1 MYVRLILVQ
10 ISLLLLLSGCTQ
22 TVVLN
27 IHRAKF
33 AVVAVADKI
42 DDRTE
47 VENTVS
53 ARLQNHDFDAV
64 ASHTLIPGDFR
75 VQDKSFRNQLI
86 NKGIVAVLV
95 LRPIE
100 VGPGSSIESVV
111 NYVESHTYS
120 TVQDFVAEYRGDDF
134 TTQVVVEI
142 GGYRLTQTQTAKIW
156 EGVVWLDGE
165 VENREAGIAKF
176 SDLILANVQ
185 NWRTQ
190 LRESAG
196 LPPLE

>member
-1 MYVRLILVQ
+1 MCFRLVLVQ
-10 ISLLLLLSGCTQ
+10 ISLLLLLSGCSH

-27 IHRAKF
+27 IHKVKF
-33 AVVAVADKI
+33 AVVAVADRI
-42 DDRTE
+42 EDRTE

-53 ARLQNHDFDAV
+53 AQLQNHDFDAV
-64 ASHTLIPGDFR
+64 ASHTLIPGEFR
-75 VQDKSFRNQLI
+75 VQDKSFRNQLL
-86 NKGIVAVLV
+86 NKGVAAVLV

-100 VGPGSSIESVV
+100 VGRDSSIESVV

-134 TTQVVVEI
+134 TTTVVVEI

-165 VENREAGIAKF
+165 VENREAGIARF
-176 SDLILANVQ
+176 SELILANVQ
-185 NWRTQ
+185 NSRTQ
-190 LRESAG
+190 LRKSAG